1 MKFITSANLPEI
13 RKELPVRRVQIFISV
28 WAAWIL
34 ALCALV
40 QYFLFYGSVPP
51 DELPVSPAQVQPANL
66 K

>member
-1 MKFITSANLPEI
+1 MKFIPSTNPLEF

-40 QYFLFYGSVPP
+40 QYVLLHRSIPP
-51 DELPVSPAQVQPANL
+51 DESPVSPAKAQPAKL